1 MLCFAAL
8 ISIISCLSA
17 TCQPLP
23 LPLPLIILATPRH
36 LSTEKLVKTARI
48 KGADEAYRWT
58 VEPMHVGVQN
68 TQRDAHNVPHS
79 MEPCE

>member
-1 MLCFAAL
+1 MFCSFVYYNTCLCGL
-8 ISIISCLSA
+8 SILSFV
-17 TCQPLP
+17 P
-23 LPLPLIILATPRH
+23 PLIRRATPRY

-48 KGADEAYRWT
+48 KGADEANRWT

-68 TQRDAHNVPHS
+68 TQRDVHNVPHS